1 MSLRDH
7 IDALA
12 GERTRL
18 CEAEAYLGLER
29 LKEEHTRL
37 EVELGRP
44 DLWDDA
50 ELGRRVGAEYAKV
63 KDDLDALTTLGRQLD
78 DVDTLLE
85 MGLESDGGSDDES
98 LETEV
103 RATLAAA
110 HATLDGLELRSLFT
124 GEYDEGDAI
133 FEIHSGAGGVDA
145 QDWAEMMLR
154 MYTRWAERRGFD
166 LEVEDVLA
174 GNEAGINTAVLI
186 IKGRYAYGL
195 LSAERGTHR
204 LVRISPFDS
213 QARRQTSFAGVSVTP
228 VIEDATSKVNIED
241 KDLRVDVYRSSG
253 AGGQHINTTDSA
265 VRITHLPTGIV
276 VSCQVGRSQI
286 QNRAQAMEML
296 AAKIIERQ
304 REEREAKLANITGPQ
319 TEAAWGNQI
328 RNYVL
333 APYQLVK
340 DLRTDL
346 ESGSPQAVLDGD
358 LDPFMEAWLRWRR
371 TVV

>member
-12 GERTRL
+12 AERVRL
-18 CEAEAYLGLER
+18 AEAESYLGLER

-50 ELGRRVGAEYAKV
+50 ELGRKVGAEYAKV
-63 KDDLDALTTLGRQLD
+63 KDDLDTLTELRRQVD

-85 MGLESDGGSDDES
+85 MGAEEEDES
-98 LETEV
+98 LEAEIVATLATM
-103 RATLAAA
+103 RATL
-110 HATLDGLELRSLFT
+110 DNLELRSLFT
-124 GEYDEGDAI
+124 GDYDEGDAI

-154 MYTRWAERRGFD
+154 MYTRWAERRGFE

-265 VRITHLPTGIV
+265 VRITHMPSGIV

-296 AAKIIERQ
+296 AAKLIERQ

-346 ESGSPQAVLDGD
+346 ESGSPQAVLDGE

-371 TVV
+371 TEV

>member
-12 GERTRL
+12 AERVRL
-18 CEAEAYLGLER
+18 GEAESYLGLER

-50 ELGRRVGAEYAKV
+50 ELGRKVGAEYAKV
-63 KDDLDALTTLGRQLD
+63 KDDLDTLTELRRQVD

-85 MGLESDGGSDDES
+85 MGAEEEDES
-98 LETEV
+98 LEAEIVATLATM
-103 RATLAAA
+103 RATL
-110 HATLDGLELRSLFT
+110 DNLELRSLFT
-124 GEYDEGDAI
+124 GDYDEGDAI

-154 MYTRWAERRGFD
+154 MYTRWAERRGFE

-265 VRITHLPTGIV
+265 VRITHMPSGIV

-296 AAKIIERQ
+296 AAKLIERQ

-346 ESGSPQAVLDGD
+346 ESGSPQAVLDGE

-371 TVV
+371 TEV

>member
-12 GERTRL
+12 AERVRL
-18 CEAEAYLGLER
+18 SEAESYLGLER
-29 LKEEHTRL
+29 LREEHTRL

-50 ELGRRVGAEYAKV
+50 ELGRKVGAEYAKV
-63 KDDLDALTTLGRQLD
+63 KDDLDTLTALQRQVD
-78 DVDTLLE
+78 DVETLLE
-85 MGLESDGGSDDES
+85 MGAEEEDES
-98 LETEV
+98 LEAEIVGTLAAM
-103 RATLAAA
+103 RATL
-110 HATLDGLELRSLFT
+110 DNLELRSLFT
-124 GEYDEGDAI
+124 GDYDEGDAI

-154 MYTRWAERRGFD
+154 MYTRWAERRGFE

-174 GNEAGINTAVLI
+174 GNEAGINTAVVI
-186 IKGRYAYGL
+186 INGRYAYGL

-265 VRITHLPTGIV
+265 VRITHMPSGIV

-296 AAKIIERQ
+296 AAKLIERQ

-346 ESGSPQAVLDGD
+346 ESGSPQAVLDGE

-371 TVV
+371 TEV

>member
-12 GERTRL
+12 AERVRL
-18 CEAEAYLGLER
+18 GEAESYLGLER

-50 ELGRRVGAEYAKV
+50 ELGRKVGAEYAKV
-63 KDDLDALTTLGRQLD
+63 KDDLDTLTELQRQVD

-85 MGLESDGGSDDES
+85 MGAEEEDES
-98 LETEV
+98 LETEIV
-103 RATLAAA
+103 ATLATMRATL
-110 HATLDGLELRSLFT
+110 DNLELRSLFT
-124 GEYDEGDAI
+124 GDYDEGDAI

-154 MYTRWAERRGFD
+154 MYTRWAERRGFE

-265 VRITHLPTGIV
+265 VRITHMPSGIV

-296 AAKIIERQ
+296 AAKLIERQ

-346 ESGSPQAVLDGD
+346 ESGSPQAVLDGE

-371 TVV
+371 TEV